1 MRGKLFY
8 SHDNDSQIMIRKD
21 KEEVENW
28 TNHLEFINNELN
40 FFIKIESQLIKDP
53 VISKELNDLRRKNAI
68 ALKDLYRYDVSL
80 GNRTECDTV
89 DCDTF
94 FLSNHEKSRKIYLG
108 FLEIL
113 QSFKIT
119 FYSKMLIYT
128 RL

>member
-53 VISKELNDLRRKNAI
+53 VISK
-68 ALKDLYRYDVSL
+68 
-80 GNRTECDTV
+80 
-89 DCDTF
+89 
-94 FLSNHEKSRKIYLG
+94 
-108 FLEIL
+108 
-113 QSFKIT
+113 
-119 FYSKMLIYT
+119 
-128 RL
+128 

>member
-1 MRGKLFY
+1 MYTKLLCEYVGIFVF
-8 SHDNDSQIMIRKD
+8 R
-21 KEEVENW
+21 VETW
-28 TNHLEFINNELN
+28 LNNELN

-128 RL
+128 RLWNMAM